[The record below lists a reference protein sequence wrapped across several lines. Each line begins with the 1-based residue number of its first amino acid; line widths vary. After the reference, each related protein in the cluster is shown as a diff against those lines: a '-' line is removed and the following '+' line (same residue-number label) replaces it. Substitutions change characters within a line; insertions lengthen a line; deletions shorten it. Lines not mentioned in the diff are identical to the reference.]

1 MTAHIKTTEQDGT
14 TRIELTRVW
23 IAWLPILVTI
33 AGIIYNAAIANAARP
48 ERDEV
53 RIMVKEAIE
62 QNKETFD
69 ARTRSLESR
78 MDEIGDIVKEVR
90 DDIRE
95 LRKEKRP

>member
-1 MTAHIKTTEQDGT
+1 MTARAKVDPDGST
-14 TRIELTRVW
+14 KIDLKGVW
-23 IAWLPILVTI
+23 LAWLPMVIAI

-62 QNKETFD
+62 QNKEAFD

-78 MDEIGDIVKEVR
+78 MDEIGDMVKEVR

>member
-1 MTAHIKTTEQDGT
+1 MTARAKVDPDGST
-14 TRIELTRVW
+14 KIDLKGVW
-23 IAWLPILVTI
+23 LAWLPMVITI

-78 MDEIGDIVKEVR
+78 MDEIGDMVKEVR